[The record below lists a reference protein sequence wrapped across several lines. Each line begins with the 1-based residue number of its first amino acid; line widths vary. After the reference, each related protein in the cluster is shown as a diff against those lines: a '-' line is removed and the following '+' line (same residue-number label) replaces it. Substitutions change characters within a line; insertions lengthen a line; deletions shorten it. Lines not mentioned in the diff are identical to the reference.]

1 VTGAP
6 REPPPPGALRPD
18 FRIEGD
24 VNLSQERRD
33 FQERHLGARTR
44 ALLEEDARYFLRQSL
59 STPCLNALSG
69 CEGIYLIDAEGRRI
83 MDFHG
88 NSVHQVGHAHP
99 RVVEAVKRQ
108 LDELAF
114 CPRRFSNRTATA
126 LAAKLAE
133 LAPGD
138 LCKALFAPGGTEAI
152 GIALKLARHATG
164 RFKTLSMW
172 DSFHGA
178 SLDAISVGGEAL
190 FRRGLGPLLPGALH
204 VPPWAPEGIGRDS
217 ADYVD
222 YVLEKEGDVGAVVA
236 EPMRCTTVVCP
247 PPEYWQRVR
256 RSCDR
261 HGALLVF
268 DEIPVALG
276 RTGRMFCF
284 EHFGVEPDV
293 VVLGK
298 GLGGGVFPMAAV
310 VARARL
316 DVAADRA
323 LGHYSHEKSPV
334 GAAAALAAIRCIE
347 EEGLLERARELG
359 RRALARL
366 EQLRQRCALIADVRG
381 LGLQLAVELSRD
393 GRKAVEEAERV
404 MYRCMEEG
412 LSFKVS
418 DGNVLTL
425 CPPLVIQPEQLD
437 AALDIL
443 ERCLKEVAAGAPSGP
458 RAGAA
463 GRRARKT

>member
-1 VTGAP
+1 MTGRPLAP
-6 REPPPPGALRPD
+6 DGLGPD
-18 FRIEGD
+18 LRIEGD
-24 VNLSQERRD
+24 VNLSQQRHD
-33 FQERHLGARTR
+33 FQERHLDASTR
-44 ALLEEDARYFLRQSL
+44 SLLAEDARYFLRQSL
-59 STPCLNALSG
+59 STPCVNALSG
-69 CEGIYLIDAEGRRI
+69 CEGIYLIDAQGRRI

-88 NSVHQVGHAHP
+88 NSAHQVGHANP

-133 LAPGD
+133 LAPGS
-138 LCKALFAPGGTEAI
+138 LSKVLFVPGGAEAI

-164 RFKTLSMW
+164 RYKTISMW

-204 VPPWAPEGIGRDS
+204 VPPWAFEGIGRDS
-217 ADYVD
+217 ADYID
-222 YVLEKEGDVGAVVA
+222 YVLEKEGDVGAVIA
-236 EPMRCTTVVCP
+236 EPMRCTTVVSP
-247 PPEYWQRVR
+247 PPEYWQQVR

-268 DEIPVALG
+268 DEIPIALG

-284 EHFGVEPDV
+284 EHYGVEPDM

-298 GLGGGVFPMAAV
+298 GLGGGVFPLAAV
-310 VARARL
+310 IARAEL

-334 GAAAALAAIRCIE
+334 GAAAALATIRCIE

-359 RRALARL
+359 RRALSRL
-366 EQLRQRCALIADVRG
+366 EQMRAGCDLISDVRG
-381 LGLQLAVELSRD
+381 LGLQLGVELSR
-393 GRKAVEEAERV
+393 GGKKAVDEAEQV
-404 MYRCMEEG
+404 MYRCLEQG

-418 DGNVLTL
+418 NGNVLTL
-425 CPPLVIQPEQLD
+425 SPPLVIQPEPLD
-437 AALDIL
+437 AALEIL
-443 ERCLKEVAAGAPSGP
+443 ERALKGVAARS
-458 RAGAA
+458 
-463 GRRARKT
+463 

>member
-1 VTGAP
+1 MKAGRRAP
-6 REPPPPGALRPD
+6 PD
-18 FRIEGD
+18 APSPDLRIEGD
-24 VNLSQERRD
+24 VNLSPRRRD
-33 FQERHLGARTR
+33 FQERHLDAGTR
-44 ALLEEDARYFLRQSL
+44 SLLAEDARVFLRQSL
-59 STPCLNALSG
+59 STPCLNALTG
-69 CEGIYLIDAEGRRI
+69 CEGIFLIDAQGRRI

-88 NSVHQVGHAHP
+88 NSAHQVGHAHP

-133 LAPGD
+133 LAPGK
-138 LCKALFAPGGTEAI
+138 LCKTLLAPGGAEAI

-164 RFKTLSMW
+164 RYKTISMW

-204 VPPWAPEGIGRDS
+204 VPPWAPDGIGRDS
-217 ADYVD
+217 ADYID
-222 YVLEKEGDVGAVVA
+222 YLLEKEGDVGAVIA
-236 EPMRCTTVVCP
+236 EPMRCTTVVSP

-268 DEIPVALG
+268 DEIPIALG
-276 RTGRMFCF
+276 RTGRMFCC
-284 EHFGVEPDV
+284 EHYGVEPDIL
-293 VVLGK
+293 VLGK
-298 GLGGGVFPMAAV
+298 GLGGGVFPLAAV
-310 VARARL
+310 VARAEL

-334 GAAAALAAIRCIE
+334 GAAAALATIRCIE
-347 EEGLLERARELG
+347 EEGLLERTRELG
-359 RRALARL
+359 QRALARL
-366 EQLRQRCALIADVRG
+366 DEMRAGCTLISDVRG
-381 LGLQLAVELSRD
+381 LGLQLAVELSLD
-393 GRKAVEEAERV
+393 GRKALDEAEQV
-404 MYRCMEEG
+404 LYRCLEQG

-425 CPPLVIQPEQLD
+425 SPPLVIQREQLD
-437 AALDIL
+437 AALEIL
-443 ERCLKEVAAGAPSGP
+443 ERSLRDVA
-458 RAGAA
+458 
-463 GRRARKT
+463 RARRRRGET